1 MFGEIEVQVNIHKIL
16 NLKYIE
22 KFKDM
27 IPDYCS
33 SDEVQKGLG

>member
-1 MFGEIEVQVNIHKIL
+1 MYGEIEVQVNIYKIL

-22 KFKDM
+22 KCKDM
-27 IPDYCS
+27 NDYCS